1 MPTKKPCARG
11 LGSGLG
17 GKTAAKCKMAK
28 PKVAA
33 KAELGDDDTLAVSVG
48 ADVEGEV
55 DEFKEGS
62 ITELDGEGEAKEA
75 RKVKKK
81 RLYRRKLCC
90 CTLQQKR
97 MHRNVKFAQFFM
109 FCSLGCSIFAAFR
122 PDWTVLST
130 RRENFQFPVDPDAVP
145 CHGRP
150 TCARCLDGTTEP
162 KLPLPNPDVV
172 SIPGGSPVTDPEQ
185 WLPAQMGC
193 GWCEAQQ
200 KCMGGMVEHPL
211 RQINL
216 AACPPDTPDWACSN
230 GGVPVNLEATMT
242 PNFCG
247 PLAVFNSSKQANAS
261 GTAQHLNP
269 IWTFDSVDDSV
280 RTELK
285 PVDRENYDYG
295 LIDQERKYVPPK
307 VIPRF
312 PGWMQAVLECTGTVK
327 LKIGQF
333 FSCQTYGGLDFCA
346 DSRKVG
352 GPCYTRAF
360 VQKDALDCSEVD
372 TMPETYEEFEKQE
385 CKKRAEDGEAFFKR
399 TGYQAKDLDLCA
411 LKVGKEVESCNTA
424 MDSYCFGMGQIAM
437 YEQVRIW

>member
-185 WLPAQMGC
+185 DTHAYVCLC
-193 GWCEAQQ
+193 
-200 KCMGGMVEHPL
+200 
-211 RQINL
+211 L
-216 AACPPDTPDWACSN
+216 ASVGVCHCS
-230 GGVPVNLEATMT
+230 L
-242 PNFCG
+242 
-247 PLAVFNSSKQANAS
+247 
-261 GTAQHLNP
+261 
-269 IWTFDSVDDSV
+269 D
-280 RTELK
+280 
-285 PVDRENYDYG
+285 G
-295 LIDQERKYVPPK
+295 LIRVRLYCWLRSHGQRQHQAGCVAIALNDCHRLCHDIQFALLLFAVADADN
-307 VIPRF
+307 V
-312 PGWMQAVLECTGTVK
+312 GWL
-327 LKIGQF
+327 
-333 FSCQTYGGLDFCA
+333 GG
-346 DSRKVG
+346 
-352 GPCYTRAF
+352 
-360 VQKDALDCSEVD
+360 
-372 TMPETYEEFEKQE
+372 
-385 CKKRAEDGEAFFKR
+385 
-399 TGYQAKDLDLCA
+399 
-411 LKVGKEVESCNTA
+411 EVEGDVGDT
-424 MDSYCFGMGQIAM
+424 YLH
-437 YEQVRIW
+437 